1 MMKNP
6 NEHQKRVISGA
17 FTFPIDAE
25 TTAKGIDLEQGSFV
39 PRHVF
44 SATTQVES
52 TSLVRI
58 NKQLSGDFSRLGPDT
73 SGIRTDG

>member
-1 MMKNP
+1 MN
-6 NEHQKRVISGA
+6 NRDEQQKRVISGE
-17 FTFPIDAE
+17 FTFPFDAE
-25 TTAKGIDLEQGSFV
+25 TTAKGIDPHQGSFV

-52 TSLVRI
+52 TSLLRI

-73 SGIRTDG
+73 RGIRTDG